1 MRYPRLVKFVQRE
14 LDYDRVDYTRE
25 QRMEEIRQKCDL
37 NEYEMQEI
45 ENLGLVLCP
54 ETVQELYK
62 TIRDTEFKLKAEM

>member
-14 LDYDRVDYTRE
+14 LDYDRLNYTRDE
-25 QRMEEIRQKCDL
+25 RVEEIRQKVEL
-37 NEYEMQEI
+37 NENEMQEI

-54 ETVQELYK
+54 ETVEELYK